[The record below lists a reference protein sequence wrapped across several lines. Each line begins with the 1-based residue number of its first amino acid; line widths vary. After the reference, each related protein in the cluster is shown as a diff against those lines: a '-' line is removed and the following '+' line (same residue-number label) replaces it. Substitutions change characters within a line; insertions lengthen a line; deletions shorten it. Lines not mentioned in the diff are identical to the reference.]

1 MRWHC
6 AEFEQSLRSPLEINA
21 YTAVERVVLWLGDVS
36 DVELIPL
43 REVQRRYVLH
53 VLELCG
59 GNRTDAAR
67 VLGLDRKT
75 LYRKL
80 LRWGVSNPNHPS
92 GAAANANKAGATA
105 EEAER

>member
-1 MRWHC
+1 M
-6 AEFEQSLRSPLEINA
+6 
-21 YTAVERVVLWLGDVS
+21 
-36 DVELIPL
+36 IPL

-80 LRWGVSNPNHPS
+80 LRWGVSS
-92 GAAANANKAGATA
+92 ANGNQRGETQATTAG
-105 EEAER
+105 